1 MKKYLIFAASALAL
15 ASCSSDDFL
24 GENPGNVQNAT
35 TAINFGGD
43 AGKTTRANKTGV
55 DAANALQKHFVVYG
69 DKTNDTGTQAV
80 YDHYDVK
87 WIGDEADKKTQT
99 NQHGWEY
106 VGYTPNKNSNLAT
119 DATQS
124 IKYWDYSATE
134 YNFAAF
140 SLGELTDE
148 TDPYKNQLKHDA
160 TDAVTAGNVKISQI
174 NSMASKYTVE
184 GAVGDITKLYISDRI
199 TAKPNGSTPDID
211 YNKPVQFNFRA
222 LKTRVRMGIFETVNG
237 YSVKDVKFYSSTN
250 TTSATATGTPG
261 LYSENKTIP
270 AGNGTGTATITF
282 GEDKTKG
289 EYNKALVA
297 WTSSTNN
304 KDITFSN
311 LKLTG
316 AESKEDATKRYLGR
330 TSADASL
337 PEDYNN
343 VIPSTGIGALTLK
356 VDYTLVST
364 DGSNEEIKVTGAT
377 ATVPSEYTQ
386 WQPNYSYTYI
396 FKISDKT
403 NGSTGTPETNPAGLY
418 PITFDAIVTETET
431 GKQETITTVE
441 TPSITTYAKD
451 AINNEYKTGNH
462 IYVSVSG
469 ANGKS
474 EELFKETITS
484 TEESSTTYYTYYA
497 KLYKLSGTT
506 ESITEAEAEAILK
519 NNKTLGGKILIEEG
533 TYPTNTKDSRFVDKI
548 DANDAVDG
556 VAVKGNFFKFTPTAE
571 GTYVFAYEKDDVK
584 SYKVIK
590 VTAVTPVP

>member
-43 AGKTTRANKTGV
+43 AGKTTRGFQTGSS
-55 DAANALQKHFVVYG
+55 AASTLRNHFVVFG
-69 DKTNDTGTQAV
+69 DKTNAEGTQAV

-124 IKYWDYSATE
+124 IKYWDYSASE

-222 LKTRVRMGIFETVNG
+222 LKSLVRLGIFETVPG
-237 YSVKDVKFYSSTN
+237 YSVKEVKFYSSTN
-250 TTSATATGTPG
+250 TTSAQATETPS
-261 LYSENKTIP
+261 LYATTNSIP
-270 AGNGTGTATITF
+270 AGEGKATVTFGASGATDYNKAKVEWESQNNVEYITF
-282 GEDKTKG
+282 GD
-289 EYNKALVA
+289 L
-297 WTSSTNN
+297 
-304 KDITFSN
+304 
-311 LKLTG
+311 
-316 AESKEDATKRYLGR
+316 SKKKEEAKEEAVTTYIGR
-330 TSADASL
+330 TANDASL
-337 PEDYNN
+337 PTEYTT
-343 VIPSTGIGALTLK
+343 VIPSTKIGALTLK

-364 DGSNEEIKVTGAT
+364 DGSKEEIKVTGAT

-418 PITFDAIVTETET
+418 PITFYAIVTETET

-484 TEESSTTYYTYYA
+484 TEESSTTSYTYYA
-497 KLYKLSGTT
+497 KLYKLNAGAT
-506 ESITEAEAEAILK
+506 ITEAEVPSIL
-519 NNKTLGGKILIEEG
+519 NATGMSLGGKILTEEG
-533 TYPTNTKDSRFVDKI
+533 TYPTNTKDSRFVDQI
-548 DANDAVDG
+548 DADDAVDG
-556 VAVKGNFFKFTPTAE
+556 VAVNGKFFKFKPTEA

-584 SYKVIK
+584 SYKVIN
-590 VTAVTPVP
+590 VATTVAP